1 MKKEL
6 ITLLVIIIFVIVGI
20 IYAAGEGKMDL
31 VIFAASVVFGS
42 FIVRKII
49 RK

>member
-6 ITLLVIIIFVIVGI
+6 ITLLVIIIFVIIGI
-20 IYAAGEGKMDL
+20 IYAVVEGKMDL

>member
-6 ITLLVIIIFVIVGI
+6 ISLLIVSVLVILGI
-20 IYAAGEGKMDL
+20 IYAVAEGKMDL

-42 FIVRKII
+42 FIVRKLI

>member
-6 ITLLVIIIFVIVGI
+6 IIFLVVVVLTIAGI

-49 RK
+49 RT